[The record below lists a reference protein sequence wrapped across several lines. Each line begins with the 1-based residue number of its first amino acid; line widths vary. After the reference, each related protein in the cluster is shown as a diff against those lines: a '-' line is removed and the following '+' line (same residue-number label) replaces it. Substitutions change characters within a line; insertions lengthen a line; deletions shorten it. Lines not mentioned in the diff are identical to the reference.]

1 MNRKQRGFNMG
12 TIVRHFK
19 GGVYR
24 IEDFS
29 RHTETGELLVNYRQM
44 FPPYHLLSRPEPI
57 FCSPVDKDR
66 YPYSEQEYRFEKL
79 SKDQAMEYEFE
90 KALRKFDHE
99 QEEE

>member
-1 MNRKQRGFNMG
+1 MNRKQRGFNVG

-29 RHTETGELLVNYRQM
+29 RHTETGDILVNYRQM
-44 FPPYHLLSRPEPI
+44 YPPYYLFSRPEEN

-66 YPYSEQEYRFEKL
+66 YPNPDQEYRFEKL
-79 SKDQAMEYEFE
+79 TKDQALEYEYE
-90 KALRKFDHE
+90 KARNRMNG
-99 QEEE
+99 

>member
-29 RHTETGELLVNYRQM
+29 RHSETGELMVNYRQM
-44 FPPYHLLSRPEPI
+44 FPPYHLFSRPEAN
-57 FCSPVDKDR
+57 FCSPVDHDK
-66 YPYSEQEYRFEKL
+66 YPDAEQEFRFEKL
-79 SKDQAMEYEFE
+79 TKDQAMEYEYE
-90 KALRKFDHE
+90 KALRRME
-99 QEEE
+99 SGQA